1 MFFILFQRVILL
13 FFTELLYFPLWWY
26 TGGVVFVF
34 QLARRLTVLG
44 LEVLSPAVWWRYL
57 FVPMYGE
64 YGWQGRIISFF
75 MRFIQGVFRGA
86 LFLLW
91 FLVVA
96 AIVVLWFAAPFLIGR
111 GLTQGLHR

>member
-1 MFFILFQRVILL
+1 MTITLIQRAFLTIFFEII
-13 FFTELLYFPLWWY
+13 YFPVWWY

-34 QLARRLTVLG
+34 QVARRLTILG
-44 LEVLSPAVWWRYL
+44 LEVLSPAAWWRYL

-91 FLVVA
+91 FLVVMVIA
-96 AIVVLWFAAPFLIGR
+96 SLWFAIPFLVGR
-111 GLTQGLHR
+111 GLTEGLHR